1 MSNGY
6 VIAGYGLIWATLLLY
21 AWRVARRVRVAEREL
36 AATGGD
42 AGADV
47 ES

>member
-1 MSNGY
+1 MNNGY

-21 AWRVARRVRVAEREL
+21 AWRVARRVRTAEREL
-36 AATGGD
+36 AATGGE
-42 AGADV
+42 GRADI